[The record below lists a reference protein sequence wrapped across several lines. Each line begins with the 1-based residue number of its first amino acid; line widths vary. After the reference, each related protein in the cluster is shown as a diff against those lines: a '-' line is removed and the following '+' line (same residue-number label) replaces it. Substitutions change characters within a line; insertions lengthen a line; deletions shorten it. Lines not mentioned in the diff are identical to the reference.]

1 MVVKFSS
8 SCLKPIKSVFNNSR
22 IAMSVSRT
30 RGVIFDVEAHHV
42 VEPRIVEA
50 AYGYVDGDGVYLPE
64 TAVCQRY
71 DPGLPSSLGA
81 LATHHI
87 LDHELAGMPSSDT
100 FALPDDVGFVI
111 GHNVSFDL
119 MAAGSPPEIRSI
131 DTLVLARKAWPE
143 LDSHTQSAL
152 FYHLHGE
159 SFDSLAKAREL
170 LRGAHSAGTDI
181 KVCAEIL
188 RALIEHFDEDIQDMP
203 QIVSSRDDLPLL
215 ERLHLLSLAASVP
228 LQMTF
233 GQHKGLDAHRVPHDY
248 KRWYLNLATR
258 DPLVA
263 IAMTAGAGS
272 EKDRELYLLAQAV
285 FGEGSVPEAQV
296 DVDRPRQPGAFSF
309 SR

>member
-1 MVVKFSS
+1 
-8 SCLKPIKSVFNNSR
+8 
-22 IAMSVSRT
+22 MSLSKN

-42 VEPRIVEA
+42 VDPRIVEA
-50 AYGYVDGDGVYLPE
+50 AYGYVDEDGVYLPE

-87 LDHELAGMPSSDT
+87 LDYELVGMPSSDT
-100 FALPDDVGFVI
+100 FALPADVGFVI

-119 MAAGSPPEIRSI
+119 VAAGSPSDIRSI

-159 SFDSLAKAREL
+159 SSDSLTKAREL
-170 LRGAHSAGTDI
+170 LRGAHSAAIDI
-181 KVCAEIL
+181 QICAKIL
-188 RALIEHFDEDIQDMP
+188 RALIEHFDEDLHDMP
-203 QIVSSRDDLPLL
+203 QIVSSQDDLPLL
-215 ERLHLLSLAASVP
+215 ERLHLLSSAASVP

-233 GQHKGLDAHRVPHDY
+233 GQHKGLDAHRVPLDY

-263 IAMTAGAGS
+263 LAMTAGAGS
-272 EKDRELYLLAQAV
+272 EKDRALYLLAQAV
-285 FGEGSVPEAQV
+285 FGEGAVPEVQV
-296 DVDRPRQPGAFSF
+296 DDERPKRPGTFTF
-309 SR
+309 GR